1 MGDIADDCFDRA
13 MNELMD
19 GYGDEEPDQYEGV
32 WRSAKTP
39 YVAATRA
46 EVIADFESLE
56 DDEQEND
63 FELENALYDTIRAS
77 GWASKEATSDIVD
90 RVLQLLAKHNYI

>member
-32 WRSAKTP
+32 WRSARTP
-39 YVAATRA
+39 YIAATRA
-46 EVIADFESLE
+46 EVLDDFEDE
-56 DDEQEND
+56 DEVAEND
-63 FELENALYDTIRAS
+63 LEGLLYGAVQQSIWDYGERDVSAIVNA
-77 GWASKEATSDIVD
+77 VM
-90 RVLQLLAKHNYI
+90 RVLAEHDYI

>member
-32 WRSAKTP
+32 WRSARTP
-39 YVAATRA
+39 YIAATRA
-46 EVIADFESLE
+46 EVLDDFESEDEQQENNDFDLE
-56 DDEQEND
+56 D
-63 FELENALYDTIRAS
+63 ALYDTIRAS
-77 GWASKEATSDIVD
+77 GWASKEATGDIVD
-90 RVLQLLAKHNYI
+90 RVLQLLAEHDYI